1 MRRYEYL
8 NSWNICSYLS
18 SSQSN
23 YFRQNRILL
32 KLFGTRLF
40 SACIWHYN
48 GKWPEICQDHFWASP
63 GLHPIQRMTMQMTWT
78 CWFTKEMH
86 FLYGY
91 NLKNVN
97 QAKTSCFFLN
107 VHQLETSLKL
117 ILFQSLNLSM
127 DFEIENLLH
136 TLTHHFQWQWHWV
149 KHSYCSSL
157 NWRENFTA
165 AACTSLSLWCTEKFE
180 RSLLDQNPL
189 CLLRQLLRYAT
200 KAQQTDKIR
209 DEEATLQDD
218 CRQVSEG
225 SRGKNSFPKT

>member
-1 MRRYEYL
+1 MHLTLQWEVT
-8 NSWNICSYLS
+8 WNLS
-18 SSQSN
+18 GPFLSVP
-23 YFRQNRILL
+23 R
-32 KLFGTRLF
+32 
-40 SACIWHYN
+40 
-48 GKWPEICQDHFWASP
+48 SP
-63 GLHPIQRMTMQMTWT
+63 P
-78 CWFTKEMH
+78 
-86 FLYGY
+86 YS
-91 NLKNVN
+91 KNDN
-97 QAKTSCFFLN
+97 ADD
-107 VHQLETSLKL
+107 
-117 ILFQSLNLSM
+117 LNLLIHKRNAFFVWVQLVKCQSSKN
-127 DFEIENLLH
+127 FLFFPKCTSIRNLFKTYSLSEPQPIENLLH

-218 CRQVSEG
+218 CRQVSKG

>member
-1 MRRYEYL
+1 MHLTLQWEVPWNLSGPFLSVPRSPPYSKNDNADDL
-8 NSWNICSYLS
+8 N
-18 SSQSN
+18 
-23 YFRQNRILL
+23 LL
-32 KLFGTRLF
+32 IHKRNAFCMGTTCKMSIKQKLL
-40 SACIWHYN
+40 
-48 GKWPEICQDHFWASP
+48 
-63 GLHPIQRMTMQMTWT
+63 
-78 CWFTKEMH
+78 
-86 FLYGY
+86 
-91 NLKNVN
+91 V
-97 QAKTSCFFLN
+97 FFLN

-200 KAQQTDKIR
+200 KAQQTDRIR